1 MPAEATSSPAA
12 PPSVPGT
19 RDRLIAAMTDA
30 LRRRGFHGVGVA
42 DILQHEL
49 EDTEN
54 LDHLFSPE
62 RLAHIDRAAAQM
74 DAGLGIPAQ
83 QVREHFQ
90 QKRDA

>member
-1 MPAEATSSPAA
+1 MHQIQLN
-12 PPSVPGT
+12 
-19 RDRLIAAMTDA
+19 DQLYQDA
-30 LRRRGFHGVGVA
+30 LRRASEVGFQTVDEFVA